1 MADQPQVQEGWQDEE
16 DLKRDRKKALDRIR
30 ALDKTVAQR
39 LQWSMEMTS
48 EQKRTKLYAQTEAH
62 VREVHAE
69 AFAKDPGMLLL
80 DLAVH
85 LGIARF
91 VQEQAPCARVQWQ
104 LIARLALC
112 NWHNLEATNRIAVG
126 VASMLLW
133 RLWRRLRHGTAQ
145 AQVVVARPRRWAAA
159 GGSVGGVLVGR
170 VWF

>member
-1 MADQPQVQEGWQDEE
+1 MLAVDQKVHREPLAQQVWVGAVGLVVHLHHTNLFGCERSAHEVVALVARFERKQRG
-16 DLKRDRKKALDRIR
+16 DLCFHSPFLDR
-30 ALDKTVAQR
+30 
-39 LQWSMEMTS
+39 
-48 EQKRTKLYAQTEAH
+48 
-62 VREVHAE
+62 
-69 AFAKDPGMLLL
+69 
-80 DLAVH
+80 AVH
-85 LGIARF
+85 LGIVRF
-91 VQEQAPCARVQWQ
+91 VQEQAPCAIGQWQ